1 MIAVATVCQK
11 RFEWLTS
18 FLKRRWILLTLFGVL
33 LACTVLEFG
42 LAPSGGLPTIG
53 NKGGNV
59 FIYCPET
66 PIFRRSMIKV
76 APQRFG
82 DQAFFD
88 IRGFGVP
95 LSVPLVVVLGSIL
108 FRELRWRETARASA
122 LPSNAGG
129 QSRRSRGIKGD
140 NRAKAK
146 DSL

>member
-1 MIAVATVCQK
+1 MIA
-11 RFEWLTS
+11 
-18 FLKRRWILLTLFGVL
+18 FLKRRWFLLLCAVVL

-42 LAPSGGLPTIG
+42 VAPSGGLPAVG
-53 NKGGNV
+53 NRGGNV
-59 FIYCPET
+59 FIYWPET

-108 FRELRWRETARASA
+108 FRELRWREKRARKAEGSA
-122 LPSNAGG
+122 D
-129 QSRRSRGIKGD
+129 RG
-140 NRAKAK
+140 
-146 DSL
+146 